1 MRVLALTKYER
12 QAASTRQRLLQ
23 YLPFLADQG
32 IEVDVKPLFN
42 AQYLSDLAQNKPK
55 NRLLVAK
62 SYINRLGVLLKN
74 HDYDL
79 NWIHFEALPFMP
91 AFVELLAMKGG
102 PPFMVDMDDAIF
114 HQYDAHANG
123 AVRKAL
129 GGKIATLLDHAA
141 LVVAGNAY
149 LAEYVRSH
157 ADVRV
162 IPTVVDIEA
171 YIPTK
176 QDSSPTSRG
185 GTVGWIGSPSTW
197 RYVEP
202 ILPELLPLIERAG
215 WRFRAVGAGPMAD
228 RHAGV
233 DNIPLTKYLIQ
244 QVMNTQEERL
254 ATLREYLP
262 QARLED
268 WTLVNAGQRV
278 QIVKDDPKKGGIL
291 QFGTEVVASSD
302 GSVTALLGASP
313 GASVTV
319 SIMLE
324 LIERCFPEQYRS
336 PAWTTKLQ
344 AMFPARERA
353 LATDAV
359 LYREVF
365 DRNNAQLGLVPA
377 GPAGGERY
385 A

>member
-233 DNIPLTKYLIQ
+233 DNIPWQEATEIAEVQQIDIGIMPLPDEPWARGKCGYKLIQ
-244 QVMNTQEERL
+244 YMACGLPTL
-254 ATLREYLP
+254 ASP
-262 QARLED
+262 VG
-268 WTLVNAGQRV
+268 VNA
-278 QIVKDDPKKGGIL
+278 QIVEDGRTGFLCTSPEAWRDRIGLLMNDAGLRATMGANGRARVEAQYSL
-291 QFGTEVVASSD
+291 QS
-302 GSVTALLGASP
+302 
-313 GASVTV
+313 
-319 SIMLE
+319 
-324 LIERCFPEQYRS
+324 QRS
-336 PAWTTKLQ
+336 
-344 AMFPARERA
+344 AMA
-353 LATDAV
+353 DAF
-359 LYREVF
+359 R
-365 DRNNAQLGLVPA
+365 DAAQGRRH
-377 GPAGGERY
+377 GK
-385 A
+385 